1 MRMWNIMT
9 VMLIIAAGYIS
20 CSTDN
25 FNEAPKVLYGQD
37 PCAECYM
44 IINEKRFAA
53 AIKIRQ
59 GETFRFDDVGCLVNF
74 MNKNELKGYNIWVV
88 DFTSEKWLPVEK
100 TGFILN
106 KNIPTPMGFGILAF
120 ADESQIPDSLKLRY
134 QPMTFD
140 EIAKKVVNSKN

>member
-1 MRMWNIMT
+1 MRGWNILT
-9 VMLIIAAGYIS
+9 VILIIAAGYFN
-20 CSTDN
+20 CSPDN

-53 AIKIRQ
+53 AIKTRE

-74 MNKNELKGYNIWVV
+74 MNKNELKDYRVWVAG
-88 DFTSEKWLPVEK
+88 FASEQWLPAEK
-100 TGFILN
+100 ADFILN
-106 KNIPTPMGFGILAF
+106 KNITTPMGFGILAF

-134 QPMTFD
+134 QTMTFA
-140 EIAKKVVNSKN
+140 EIAEKIVNSKN